1 MPKSNSSHFGSPSRK
16 EKEEQEQ
23 PLIKKSPEPN
33 WQAEHFE
40 FKTSPYRWLLILG
53 PYLVRATNA
62 LPIMVTVPIA
72 VQLTEI
78 YDLSSIT
85 VVNINSISYSLLI
98 GPLSIVAIWAASRWE
113 LSHLL
118 HASAVL
124 QVVGTFIRMLTIW
137 TGQFYW
143 LLIGVVLCAIAQPM
157 WGACMI

>member
-1 MPKSNSSHFGSPSRK
+1 MPKSQSSNFGSPSRK
-16 EKEEQEQ
+16 EKEEQ

-33 WQAEHFE
+33 WQADDFIE

-85 VVNINSISYSLLI
+85 MVNINSISYSLLI

-113 LSHLL
+113 LSYLL

-137 TGQFYW
+137 TGQFGW
-143 LLIGVVLCAIAQPM
+143 LLVGVVLCAIAQPM